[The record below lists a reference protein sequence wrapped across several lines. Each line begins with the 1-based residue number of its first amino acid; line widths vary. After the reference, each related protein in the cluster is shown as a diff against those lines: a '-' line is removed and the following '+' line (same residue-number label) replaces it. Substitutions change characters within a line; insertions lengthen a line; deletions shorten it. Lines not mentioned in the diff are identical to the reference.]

1 MRGWQMLRRFIR
13 AERAQSLVEFAL
25 VMPMLLILLFGIID
39 FGLGLRAYI
48 SAASATREGARYAAV
63 GNPAGTFSSGGSGE
77 CNGSTSTT
85 TVGKV
90 CSNLKGLDL
99 ENVDDVSVTYPNG
112 RAPGESVVVELD
124 YEYEYITPVRR
135 IVNFLSGGNIDETL
149 TISAKTDMRL
159 E

>member
-1 MRGWQMLRRFIR
+1 VAAANATVRQRRR
-13 AERAQSLVEFAL
+13 L
-25 VMPMLLILLFGIID
+25 
-39 FGLGLRAYI
+39 
-48 SAASATREGARYAAV
+48 SARCAAT
-63 GNPAGTFSSGGSGE
+63 S
-77 CNGSTSTT
+77 
-85 TVGKV
+85 KV
-90 CSNLKGLDL
+90 
-99 ENVDDVSVTYPNG
+99 PNG